1 MLKVLYFYLHET
13 KTKRHTINIFLK
25 HNLDE
30 GTNYIYPMLNISK
43 LKKKKTYNTNIP
55 NIQIFMLKMI
65 LLEN

>member
-43 LKKKKTYNTNIP
+43 LKKKKLI
-55 NIQIFMLKMI
+55 IQIYLISKFLCSK
-65 LLEN
+65 